1 MIRNMKELLE
11 EARTGEPGR
20 LAVAVAQDS
29 FVLDAVVQAAEL
41 GVVAPVLVGDREQI
55 EQILVDLKTDPR
67 AYRII
72 DEADKTEACMIAA
85 RLVRDGEA
93 DFLMKGIVD
102 TAVIMRAILNRDNG
116 LRTGRMISDV
126 LALEIEGYDH
136 LFLVTDPAMSI
147 APTLEQKVD
156 LVRNAMDIA
165 HALGNDNPKVAVLAA
180 VEKVNEKMPCTVDAA
195 ELQAM
200 NERGE
205 IEGCVVQGPL
215 QFDNAVSVE
224 AAKHKGISPS
234 PPAPVLPNPSS
245 TPSPSRASWPVASR
259 HKESTCIASSCSI
272 PAPPPPRW
280 PSTTIP
286 RRSSRPISA
295 TLLPS
300 WLSTSRLWTS
310 CRTADRSSRRS

>member
-11 EARTGEPGR
+11 EARKGEPGR

-156 LVRNAMDIA
+156 LVRNAVDIA

-224 AAKHKGISPS
+224 AAKHKGISGEVAGNADIMLVPDIEAGNMLVKAAEFFGHAKKAGVIVGAK
-234 PPAPVLPNPSS
+234 APVAL
-245 TPSPSRASWPVASR
+245 TSRASSAESKLYTIAIARLVAR
-259 HKESTCIASSCSI
+259 GQQA
-272 PAPPPPRW
+272 
-280 PSTTIP
+280 
-286 RRSSRPISA
+286 
-295 TLLPS
+295 
-300 WLSTSRLWTS
+300 
-310 CRTADRSSRRS
+310 

>member
-11 EARTGEPGR
+11 EARKGEPGR

-41 GVVAPVLVGDREQI
+41 GVVAPILVGDRGQI
-55 EQILVDLKTDPR
+55 EQVLVDLKADPS

-72 DEADKTEACMIAA
+72 DEADKTEACMVAA

-147 APTLEQKVD
+147 APTLEQKAD
-156 LVRNAMDIA
+156 LVRNAVDIA

-205 IEGCVVQGPL
+205 LEGCVVQGPL

-224 AAKHKGISPS
+224 ATKHKGISGEVAGNADIMLVPDIEAGNMLVKAAEFFGHAKKAGVIVGAK
-234 PPAPVLPNPSS
+234 APVAL
-245 TPSPSRASWPVASR
+245 PSRASSA
-259 HKESTCIASSCSI
+259 ESK
-272 PAPPPPRW
+272 
-280 PSTTIP
+280 
-286 RRSSRPISA
+286 
-295 TLLPS
+295 
-300 WLSTSRLWTS
+300 LSTIAIARLVA
-310 CRTADRSSRRS
+310 RGQAA

>member
-29 FVLDAVVQAAEL
+29 YVLDAVVQAAEL
-41 GVVAPVLVGDREQI
+41 GIVAPVLVGDREQI
-55 EQILVDLKTDPR
+55 EQILVDLKADPR
-67 AYRII
+67 AYRIV

-147 APTLEQKVD
+147 APTLEQKAD
-156 LVRNAMDIA
+156 LVRNAVDIA

-195 ELQAM
+195 ELEAM

-205 IEGCVVQGPL
+205 LEGCVVQGPL

-224 AAKHKGISPS
+224 AAKHKGIAGKVAGNADIMLVPDIEAGNMLVKAAEFFGHAKKAGVIVGAK
-234 PPAPVLPNPSS
+234 APVAL
-245 TPSPSRASWPVASR
+245 TSRASSAESKLYTIAIARLVAR
-259 HKESTCIASSCSI
+259 GQA
-272 PAPPPPRW
+272 A
-280 PSTTIP
+280 
-286 RRSSRPISA
+286 
-295 TLLPS
+295 
-300 WLSTSRLWTS
+300 
-310 CRTADRSSRRS
+310 

>member
-147 APTLEQKVD
+147 APTLEQKAD
-156 LVRNAMDIA
+156 LVRNAVDIA

-224 AAKHKGISPS
+224 AAKHKGISGEVAGNADIMLVPDIEAGNMLVKAAEFFGHAKKAGVIVGAK
-234 PPAPVLPNPSS
+234 APVAL
-245 TPSPSRASWPVASR
+245 TSRASSAESKLYTIAIARLVAR
-259 HKESTCIASSCSI
+259 GQQA
-272 PAPPPPRW
+272 
-280 PSTTIP
+280 
-286 RRSSRPISA
+286 
-295 TLLPS
+295 
-300 WLSTSRLWTS
+300 
-310 CRTADRSSRRS
+310 

>member
-11 EARTGEPGR
+11 EARKGEPGR

-41 GVVAPVLVGDREQI
+41 GVVAPILVGDREQI
-55 EQILVDLKTDPR
+55 EQVLVDLKADPR

-72 DEADKTEACMIAA
+72 DEVDKTEACMIAA

-147 APTLEQKVD
+147 APTLPQKAD
-156 LVRNAMDIA
+156 LVRNAVDIA

-224 AAKHKGISPS
+224 AAKHKGISGAVAGNADIMLVPDIEAGNMLVKAAEFFGHAKKAGVIVGAK
-234 PPAPVLPNPSS
+234 APVAL
-245 TPSPSRASWPVASR
+245 TSRASSAESKLYTIAIARLVAR
-259 HKESTCIASSCSI
+259 GQA
-272 PAPPPPRW
+272 A
-280 PSTTIP
+280 
-286 RRSSRPISA
+286 
-295 TLLPS
+295 
-300 WLSTSRLWTS
+300 
-310 CRTADRSSRRS
+310 

>member
-1 MIRNMKELLE
+1 MIRNMQELLE

-29 FVLDAVVQAAEL
+29 YVLDAVVQAAEL
-41 GVVAPVLVGDREQI
+41 GIVAPVLVGDREQI
-55 EQILVDLKTDPR
+55 EQILVDLKADPR
-67 AYRII
+67 AYRIV
-72 DEADKTEACMIAA
+72 DKADKTEACMVAA

-147 APTLEQKVD
+147 APTLPQKAD
-156 LVRNAMDIA
+156 LVRNAVDIA

-205 IEGCVVQGPL
+205 IDGCVVQGPL
-215 QFDNAVSVE
+215 QFDNAVSEE
-224 AAKHKGISPS
+224 AAKHKGISGAVAGNADIMLVPDIEAGNMLVKAAEFFGHAKKAGVIVGAK
-234 PPAPVLPNPSS
+234 APVAL
-245 TPSPSRASWPVASR
+245 TSRASSAESKLYTIAIARLVAR
-259 HKESTCIASSCSI
+259 GQA
-272 PAPPPPRW
+272 
-280 PSTTIP
+280 
-286 RRSSRPISA
+286 
-295 TLLPS
+295 
-300 WLSTSRLWTS
+300 
-310 CRTADRSSRRS
+310 

>member
-29 FVLDAVVQAAEL
+29 FVLDAVVQAAGL
-41 GVVAPVLVGDREQI
+41 GVVAPILVGDREQI
-55 EQILVDLKTDPR
+55 EQILVDLKADPR

-156 LVRNAMDIA
+156 LVRNAVDIA

-224 AAKHKGISPS
+224 AAKHKGISGEVAGNADIMLVPDIEAGNMLVKAAEFFGHAKKAGVIVGAK
-234 PPAPVLPNPSS
+234 APVAL
-245 TPSPSRASWPVASR
+245 TSRASSAESKLYTIAIARLVAR
-259 HKESTCIASSCSI
+259 GQA
-272 PAPPPPRW
+272 A
-280 PSTTIP
+280 
-286 RRSSRPISA
+286 
-295 TLLPS
+295 
-300 WLSTSRLWTS
+300 
-310 CRTADRSSRRS
+310 

>member
-29 FVLDAVVQAAEL
+29 FVLDAVVQAAGL
-41 GVVAPVLVGDREQI
+41 GVVAPILVGDREQI
-55 EQILVDLKTDPR
+55 EQILVDLKADPR

-156 LVRNAMDIA
+156 LVRNAVDIA

-224 AAKHKGISPS
+224 AAKHKGISGAVAGNADIMLVPDIEAGNMLVKAAEFFGHAKKAGVIVGAK
-234 PPAPVLPNPSS
+234 APVAL
-245 TPSPSRASWPVASR
+245 TSRASSAESKLYTIAIARLVAR
-259 HKESTCIASSCSI
+259 GQA
-272 PAPPPPRW
+272 A
-280 PSTTIP
+280 
-286 RRSSRPISA
+286 
-295 TLLPS
+295 
-300 WLSTSRLWTS
+300 
-310 CRTADRSSRRS
+310 

>member
-11 EARTGEPGR
+11 EARKGEPGR

-41 GVVAPVLVGDREQI
+41 GVVAPVLVGDGEQI

-156 LVRNAMDIA
+156 LVRNAVDIA

-224 AAKHKGISPS
+224 AAKHKGISGEVAGNADIMLVPDIEAGNMLVKAAEFFGHAKKAGVIVGAK
-234 PPAPVLPNPSS
+234 APVAL
-245 TPSPSRASWPVASR
+245 TSRASSAASKLYTIAIARLVAR
-259 HKESTCIASSCSI
+259 GQA
-272 PAPPPPRW
+272 A
-280 PSTTIP
+280 
-286 RRSSRPISA
+286 
-295 TLLPS
+295 
-300 WLSTSRLWTS
+300 
-310 CRTADRSSRRS
+310 

>member
-29 FVLDAVVQAAEL
+29 YVLDAVVQAAEL
-41 GVVAPVLVGDREQI
+41 GIVAPVLVGDREQI
-55 EQILVDLKTDPR
+55 EQILVDLKADPR
-67 AYRII
+67 AYRIV

-147 APTLEQKVD
+147 APTLPQKAD
-156 LVRNAMDIA
+156 LVRNAVDIA

-195 ELQAM
+195 ELEAM

-205 IEGCVVQGPL
+205 LEGCVVQGPL

-224 AAKHKGISPS
+224 AAKHKGIAGKVAGNADIMLVPDIEAGNMLVKAAEFFGHAKKAGVIVGAK
-234 PPAPVLPNPSS
+234 APVAL
-245 TPSPSRASWPVASR
+245 TSRASSAESKLYTIAIARLVAR
-259 HKESTCIASSCSI
+259 GQA
-272 PAPPPPRW
+272 A
-280 PSTTIP
+280 
-286 RRSSRPISA
+286 
-295 TLLPS
+295 
-300 WLSTSRLWTS
+300 
-310 CRTADRSSRRS
+310 

>member
-11 EARTGEPGR
+11 EARKGEPGR

-41 GVVAPVLVGDREQI
+41 GVVAPILVGDREQI
-55 EQILVDLKTDPR
+55 EQVLVDLKADPR

-85 RLVRDGEA
+85 RLVRDDEA

-156 LVRNAMDIA
+156 LVRNAVDIA

-224 AAKHKGISPS
+224 AAKHKGISGEVAGNADIMLVPDIEAGNMLVKAAEFFGHAKKAGVIVGAK
-234 PPAPVLPNPSS
+234 APVAL
-245 TPSPSRASWPVASR
+245 TSRASSAESKLYTIAIARLVAR
-259 HKESTCIASSCSI
+259 GQA
-272 PAPPPPRW
+272 A
-280 PSTTIP
+280 
-286 RRSSRPISA
+286 
-295 TLLPS
+295 
-300 WLSTSRLWTS
+300 
-310 CRTADRSSRRS
+310 

>member
-11 EARTGEPGR
+11 EARKGEPGR

-41 GVVAPVLVGDREQI
+41 GVVAPILVGDREQI
-55 EQILVDLKTDPR
+55 EQVLVDLKADPR

-147 APTLEQKVD
+147 APTLPQKAD
-156 LVRNAMDIA
+156 LVRNAVDIA

-224 AAKHKGISPS
+224 AAKHKGISGAVAGNADIMLVPDIEAGNMLVKAAEFFGHAKKAGVIVGAK
-234 PPAPVLPNPSS
+234 APVAL
-245 TPSPSRASWPVASR
+245 TSRASSAESKLYTIAIARLVAR
-259 HKESTCIASSCSI
+259 GQA
-272 PAPPPPRW
+272 A
-280 PSTTIP
+280 
-286 RRSSRPISA
+286 
-295 TLLPS
+295 
-300 WLSTSRLWTS
+300 
-310 CRTADRSSRRS
+310 

>member
-1 MIRNMKELLE
+1 MIRNMQELLD

-29 FVLDAVVQAAEL
+29 YVLDAVVQATDL
-41 GVVAPVLVGDREQI
+41 GMVAPVLVGDGAEIRT
-55 EQILVDLKTDPR
+55 ILADLGADAS

-156 LVRNAMDIA
+156 LVNNAVMIA
-165 HALGNDNPKVAVLAA
+165 HALGNENPKVAVLAA

-195 ELQAM
+195 ELQAK

-205 IEGCVVQGPL
+205 IAGCVVQGPL
-215 QFDNAVSVE
+215 QFDNAVSLE
-224 AAKHKGISPS
+224 AAKHKGISGEVAGKADIMLVPDIEAGNMLVKAAEFFGHAKKAGVIVGAK
-234 PPAPVLPNPSS
+234 APVAL
-245 TPSPSRASWPVASR
+245 TSRASSAESKLYTIAIARLVAR
-259 HKESTCIASSCSI
+259 NQA
-272 PAPPPPRW
+272 A
-280 PSTTIP
+280 
-286 RRSSRPISA
+286 
-295 TLLPS
+295 
-300 WLSTSRLWTS
+300 
-310 CRTADRSSRRS
+310 

>member
-1 MIRNMKELLE
+1 MIRNMQELLE

-29 FVLDAVVQAAEL
+29 YVLDAVVQAAEL
-41 GVVAPVLVGDREQI
+41 GIVAPVLVGDREQI
-55 EQILVDLKTDPR
+55 EQILVDLKADPR
-67 AYRII
+67 AYRIV
-72 DEADKTEACMIAA
+72 DEADKTEACMVAA

-147 APTLEQKVD
+147 APTLPQKAD
-156 LVRNAMDIA
+156 LVRNAVDIA

-205 IEGCVVQGPL
+205 IDGCVVQGPL
-215 QFDNAVSVE
+215 QFDNAVSEE
-224 AAKHKGISPS
+224 AAKHKGISGAVAGNADIMLVPDIEAGNMLVKAAEFFGHAKKAGVIVGAK
-234 PPAPVLPNPSS
+234 APVAL
-245 TPSPSRASWPVASR
+245 TSRASSAESKLYTIAIARLVAR
-259 HKESTCIASSCSI
+259 GQA
-272 PAPPPPRW
+272 
-280 PSTTIP
+280 
-286 RRSSRPISA
+286 
-295 TLLPS
+295 
-300 WLSTSRLWTS
+300 
-310 CRTADRSSRRS
+310 

>member
-11 EARTGEPGR
+11 EARKGEPGR

-41 GVVAPVLVGDREQI
+41 GVVAPILVGDRAQI
-55 EQILVDLKTDPR
+55 EQVLVDLKADPH

-85 RLVRDGEA
+85 RLVRDDEA

-147 APTLEQKVD
+147 APTLPQKAD
-156 LVRNAMDIA
+156 LVRNAVDIA

-224 AAKHKGISPS
+224 AAKHKGISGVVAGNADIMLVPDIEAGNMLVKAAEFFGHAKKAGVIVGAK
-234 PPAPVLPNPSS
+234 APVAL
-245 TPSPSRASWPVASR
+245 TSRASSAESKLYTIAIARLVAR
-259 HKESTCIASSCSI
+259 GQA
-272 PAPPPPRW
+272 A
-280 PSTTIP
+280 
-286 RRSSRPISA
+286 
-295 TLLPS
+295 
-300 WLSTSRLWTS
+300 
-310 CRTADRSSRRS
+310 

>member
-224 AAKHKGISPS
+224 AAKHKGISGEVAGNADIMLVPDIEAGNMLVKAAEFFGHAKKAGVIVGAK
-234 PPAPVLPNPSS
+234 APVAL
-245 TPSPSRASWPVASR
+245 TSRASSAESKLYTIAIARLVAR
-259 HKESTCIASSCSI
+259 GQQA
-272 PAPPPPRW
+272 
-280 PSTTIP
+280 
-286 RRSSRPISA
+286 
-295 TLLPS
+295 
-300 WLSTSRLWTS
+300 
-310 CRTADRSSRRS
+310 

>member
-1 MIRNMKELLE
+1 MIRNMQELLE

-29 FVLDAVVQAAEL
+29 YVLDAVVQAAEM
-41 GVVAPVLVGDREQI
+41 GIVAPVLVGDREQI
-55 EQILVDLKTDPR
+55 EQILVDLKADPR
-67 AYRII
+67 AYRIV
-72 DEADKTEACMIAA
+72 DEADKTEACMVAA

-147 APTLEQKVD
+147 APTLPQKAD
-156 LVRNAMDIA
+156 LVRNAVDIS

-205 IEGCVVQGPL
+205 LEGCVVQGPL

-224 AAKHKGISPS
+224 AAKHKGISGEVAGKADIMLVPDIEAGNMLVKAAEFFGHAKKAGVIVGAK
-234 PPAPVLPNPSS
+234 APVAL
-245 TPSPSRASWPVASR
+245 TSRASSAESKLYTIAIARLVAR
-259 HKESTCIASSCSI
+259 GQA
-272 PAPPPPRW
+272 A
-280 PSTTIP
+280 
-286 RRSSRPISA
+286 
-295 TLLPS
+295 
-300 WLSTSRLWTS
+300 
-310 CRTADRSSRRS
+310 

>member
-156 LVRNAMDIA
+156 LVRNAVDIA

-224 AAKHKGISPS
+224 AAKHKGISGEVAGNADIMLVPDIEAGNMLVKAAEFFGHAKKAGVIVGAK
-234 PPAPVLPNPSS
+234 APVAL
-245 TPSPSRASWPVASR
+245 TSRASSAESKLYTIAIARLVAR
-259 HKESTCIASSCSI
+259 GQQA
-272 PAPPPPRW
+272 
-280 PSTTIP
+280 
-286 RRSSRPISA
+286 
-295 TLLPS
+295 
-300 WLSTSRLWTS
+300 
-310 CRTADRSSRRS
+310 

>member
-1 MIRNMKELLE
+1 MIRNMQELLE

-29 FVLDAVVQAAEL
+29 YVLDAVVQAAEL
-41 GVVAPVLVGDREQI
+41 GIVAPVLVGDREQI
-55 EQILVDLKTDPR
+55 EQILVDLKADPR
-67 AYRII
+67 AYRIV
-72 DEADKTEACMIAA
+72 DEADKTEACMVAA

-93 DFLMKGIVD
+93 DVLMKGIVD

-147 APTLEQKVD
+147 APTLPQKAD
-156 LVRNAMDIA
+156 LVRNAVDIA

-205 IEGCVVQGPL
+205 IDGCVVQGPL
-215 QFDNAVSVE
+215 QFDNAVSEE
-224 AAKHKGISPS
+224 AAKHKGISGAVAGNADIMLVPDIEAGNMLVKAAEFFGHAKKAGVIVGAK
-234 PPAPVLPNPSS
+234 APVAL
-245 TPSPSRASWPVASR
+245 TSRASSAESKLYTIAIARLVAR
-259 HKESTCIASSCSI
+259 GQA
-272 PAPPPPRW
+272 
-280 PSTTIP
+280 
-286 RRSSRPISA
+286 
-295 TLLPS
+295 
-300 WLSTSRLWTS
+300 
-310 CRTADRSSRRS
+310 

>member
-11 EARTGEPGR
+11 EARKGEPGR

-41 GVVAPVLVGDREQI
+41 GVVAPILVGDRAQI
-55 EQILVDLKTDPR
+55 EQVLADLKADPR

-147 APTLEQKVD
+147 APTLEQKAD
-156 LVRNAMDIA
+156 LVRNAVDIA

-205 IEGCVVQGPL
+205 LEGCVVQGPL

-224 AAKHKGISPS
+224 AAKHKGISGEVAGNADIMLVPDIEAGNMLVKAAEFFGHAKKAGVIVGAK
-234 PPAPVLPNPSS
+234 APVAL
-245 TPSPSRASWPVASR
+245 TSRASSAESKLYTIAIARLVAR
-259 HKESTCIASSCSI
+259 GQQQ
-272 PAPPPPRW
+272 
-280 PSTTIP
+280 
-286 RRSSRPISA
+286 
-295 TLLPS
+295 
-300 WLSTSRLWTS
+300 
-310 CRTADRSSRRS
+310 

>member
-1 MIRNMKELLE
+1 MIRNMQELLA
-11 EARTGEPGR
+11 EARTGEPGK

-29 FVLDAVVQAAEL
+29 YVLDAVVQATDLGMVAPILVGDEAEIRAILAEL
-41 GVVAPVLVGDREQI
+41 GADAA
-55 EQILVDLKTDPR
+55 
-67 AYRII
+67 AYRIV
-72 DEADKTEACMIAA
+72 DEPDKTEACMIAA

-93 DFLMKGIVD
+93 EFLMKGIVD

-147 APTLEQKVD
+147 APTFDQKVD
-156 LVRNAMDIA
+156 LVRNAVMIS
-165 HALGNDNPKVAVLAA
+165 HALGNENPKVAALAA

-215 QFDNAVSVE
+215 QFDNAVSEE
-224 AAKHKGISPS
+224 AAKHKGISGEVAGKADIMLVPDIEAGNMLVKAAEFFGHAKKAGVIVGAK
-234 PPAPVLPNPSS
+234 APVAL
-245 TPSPSRASWPVASR
+245 TSRASSAESKLYTIAIARLVA
-259 HKESTCIASSCSI
+259 
-272 PAPPPPRW
+272 
-280 PSTTIP
+280 
-286 RRSSRPISA
+286 RSQA
-295 TLLPS
+295 
-300 WLSTSRLWTS
+300 
-310 CRTADRSSRRS
+310 A